1 MRAIGGK
8 GTKFG
13 TNFQVFLQLFMVFKQ
28 NNLYLAPLLNARTLR
43 DLFIVVMSFNLYHKH
58 GDDFIVD
65 VIDNTVMCRD
75 MP

>member
-28 NNLYLAPLLNARTLR
+28 NNLYLAPLFSHAKLGSWDFGFLG
-43 DLFIVVMSFNLYHKH
+43 ILY
-58 GDDFIVD
+58 F
-65 VIDNTVMCRD
+65 
-75 MP
+75 